1 LATGD
6 EIAECGFRIADFKRE
21 LECFSNPHS
30 AFRNLTIGSPAADE
44 VDDLDPVALTQRRLG
59 PQRASHDLAVKL
71 DRDPFGRVREQAK
84 EIGDRRPFLDLSLLA
99 VDDDLHAARL

>member
-1 LATGD
+1 M
-6 EIAECGFRIADFKRE
+6 RIADYKNADYKKQSLTVF
-21 LECFSNPHS
+21 NPHS